1 MATILIVDDDSSI
14 RAVERSALEE
24 MGHSVL
30 EARDGAEAL
39 HALRAAEHPLVA
51 LVDLMMPG
59 VSGFDLLRSIAD
71 DRALARRHAYVVV
84 TANATSLPVVQA
96 LRSSFVLEGIAK
108 PFDLDTLLDAVDHA
122 AAALAHD
129 IDTVSE
135 STDSHK

>member
-1 MATILIVDDDSSI
+1 MATVLIVDDDNSI

-24 MGHSVL
+24 AGHSVL

-39 HALRAAEHPLVA
+39 RALRTAERPLVA

-59 VSGFDLLRSIAD
+59 VSGFELLQSVAD

-84 TANATSLPVVQA
+84 TANATSLPVVRA

-108 PFDLDTLLDAVDHA
+108 PFDLDTLLDAVEHA
-122 AAALAHD
+122 TASLSHE
-129 IDTVSE
+129 IDTISE
-135 STDSHK
+135 NADSR

>member
-1 MATILIVDDDSSI
+1 MATVLIIDDDNSI

-24 MGHSVL
+24 AGHSVL

-39 HALRAAEHPLVA
+39 RALRAAERPLVA

-59 VSGFDLLRSIAD
+59 VSGFELLQSVASES
-71 DRALARRHAYVVV
+71 ALARRHAYVVV

-122 AAALAHD
+122 AAALSQES
-129 IDTVSE
+129 DTASE
-135 STDSHK
+135 SADSR

>member
-1 MATILIVDDDSSI
+1 MATVLIIDDDNSI

-24 MGHSVL
+24 AGHSVL

-39 HALRAAEHPLVA
+39 RTLRAAEHPLVA

-59 VSGFDLLRSIAD
+59 VSGFELLQSVAD
-71 DRALARRHAYVVV
+71 ESALARRHAYVVV

-122 AAALAHD
+122 AAALSQEDNA
-129 IDTVSE
+129 VSE
-135 STDSHK
+135 SADSR

>member
-1 MATILIVDDDSSI
+1 MATVLIIDDDNSI

-24 MGHSVL
+24 AGYSVL

-39 HALRAAEHPLVA
+39 RALHAAEHPLVA

-59 VSGFDLLRSIAD
+59 VSGFELLQSVASE
-71 DRALARRHAYVVV
+71 RALARRHAYVVV

-122 AAALAHD
+122 AAALSQES
-129 IDTVSE
+129 DTASE
-135 STDSHK
+135 SADSR

>member
-1 MATILIVDDDSSI
+1 MATVLIIDDDNSI

-24 MGHSVL
+24 AGYSVL

-39 HALRAAEHPLVA
+39 RALRTAERPLVA

-59 VSGFDLLRSIAD
+59 VSGFELLQSVASES
-71 DRALARRHAYVVV
+71 ALARRHAYVVV

-122 AAALAHD
+122 AGALSHES
-129 IDTVSE
+129 DTASE
-135 STDSHK
+135 SADSR

>member
-1 MATILIVDDDSSI
+1 MATVLIIDDDNSI

-24 MGHSVL
+24 AGHSVL

-39 HALRAAEHPLVA
+39 RTLRAAERPLVA

-59 VSGFDLLRSIAD
+59 VSGFELLQSVAD
-71 DRALARRHAYVVV
+71 ESALARRHAYVVV

-122 AAALAHD
+122 AAALSQEDNA
-129 IDTVSE
+129 VSE
-135 STDSHK
+135 SADSR

>member
-1 MATILIVDDDSSI
+1 MATVLIIDDDNSI

-24 MGHSVL
+24 AGHSVL

-39 HALRAAEHPLVA
+39 RTLRAAERPLVA

-59 VSGFDLLRSIAD
+59 VSGFELLQSVAD
-71 DRALARRHAYVVV
+71 ESALARRHAYVVV

-122 AAALAHD
+122 AAALSQEDSA
-129 IDTVSE
+129 VSE
-135 STDSHK
+135 SADSR